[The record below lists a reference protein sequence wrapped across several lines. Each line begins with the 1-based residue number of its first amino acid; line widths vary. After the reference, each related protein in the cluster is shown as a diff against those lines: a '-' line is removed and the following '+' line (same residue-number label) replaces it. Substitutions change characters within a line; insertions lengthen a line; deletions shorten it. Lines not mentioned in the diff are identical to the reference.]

1 VNKEKEKYPEF
12 QNADSSVLFGD
23 DRSIATVIL
32 TKKDG
37 LTRPSILHI
46 SPNGKHLLVI
56 NNDNR
61 QMLLFDII

>member
-1 VNKEKEKYPEF
+1 
-12 QNADSSVLFGD
+12 VLFGD

-32 TKKDG
+32 TEKDG
-37 LTRPSILHI
+37 LTQPSILHI